1 MIRMSAKEMF
11 EKLGYR
17 QTVDYDSIR
26 YRHLTDY
33 IDESVV
39 FHTGNLFPKTY
50 DVWCLEWRDNKIA
63 GWIPMDK
70 REINLKHCAKYGHWQ
85 KVDYGVD
92 ASLHNAINK
101 QICELGWNNEN

>member
-1 MIRMSAKEMF
+1 MSAKEMF

-50 DVWCLEWRDNKIA
+50 NITCLEWWDNKSD
-63 GWIPMDK
+63 GWIPMEQ
-70 REINLKHCAKYGHWQ
+70 RETEWLKHCATYGHWQ
-85 KVDYGVD
+85 KVD
-92 ASLHNAINK
+92 
-101 QICELGWNNEN
+101 